1 MRTLEERT
9 FLLLTVFVTLA
20 FAWVLW
26 PFYGAILWGAV
37 VAILFAPLNR
47 RLLVAM
53 PQRHNTAALLTI
65 TVVLL
70 IVVLP
75 LALISIAMVTEAAAL
90 YEQIKSGEINFS
102 LYFQQVSDALPVWAK
117 SFLVR
122 SGLSNFGAV
131 QDRIGAALTEGSQ
144 YLATQIVSIGQS
156 TFEFFVSVAVMLYL
170 AFFLIRDGD
179 KLFLKVKKAIP
190 LHQSH
195 KRALFTK
202 FTTVVRA
209 TVKGDILVAMLQ
221 GALGGFIFWAL
232 DIHAPLLWAVLMM
245 FLSLLPAIGASL
257 VWLPVS
263 IYFFA
268 IGAIWQGVVLMLFG
282 AFVIGLV
289 DNILRPALVGKDTK
303 MPDYVVLIS
312 TLGGIGIF
320 GLNGFVVG
328 PAVAA
333 MFIAVWD
340 IFPAS
345 QPEEGTDAGS

>member
-1 MRTLEERT
+1 MRSLEERT
-9 FLLLTVFVTLA
+9 FLLLTVIVSLA

-26 PFYGAILWGAV
+26 PFFGAILWGGV
-37 VAILFAPLNR
+37 VAILFAPLHR
-47 RLLVAM
+47 RLLIAL
-53 PQRHNTAALLTI
+53 PQRHNLSAFLTI
-65 TVVLL
+65 AVVLL
-70 IVVLP
+70 MVVLP
-75 LALISIAMVTEAAAL
+75 LALISIAMAQEAAAL
-90 YEQIKSGEINFS
+90 YAQIQSGEINFS

-117 SFLVR
+117 SFLAH

-131 QDRIGAALTEGSQ
+131 QGKIGAALTEGSQ
-144 YLATQIVSIGQS
+144 YLATQIVGIGQS
-156 TFEFFVSVAVMLYL
+156 TFEFFISLAVMLYL

-179 KLFLKVKKAIP
+179 QLFLHVKKAIP
-190 LHQSH
+190 LRQSH

-209 TVKGDILVAMLQ
+209 TVKGDILVAILQ
-221 GALGGFIFWAL
+221 GALGGFIFWVL

-263 IYFFA
+263 VYFFA
-268 IGAIWQGVVLMLFG
+268 TGSIWQGVVLVLFG
-282 AFVIGLV
+282 ALVIGLV

-312 TLGGIGIF
+312 TLGGIGIL

-328 PAVAA
+328 PAIAA

-340 IFPAS
+340 IFPGS
-345 QPEEGTDAGS
+345 EQPEGNGADN

>member
-9 FLLLTVFVTLA
+9 FLLLTVVVTLA

-26 PFYGAILWGAV
+26 PFFGAILWGAV

-53 PQRHNTAALLTI
+53 PHRPNSAASVTI
-65 TVVLL
+65 AIVLL

-75 LALISIAMVTEAAAL
+75 LLLIAIALVQEAAAL
-90 YEQIKSGEINFS
+90 FAQIQAGEINFS
-102 LYFQQVSDALPVWAK
+102 LYFQQVSNALPVWAK
-117 SFLVR
+117 SFLAR

-144 YLATQIVSIGQS
+144 YLATQIVGIGQT
-156 TFEFFVSVAVMLYL
+156 TFEFFVSLAVMLYL

-179 KLFLKVKKAIP
+179 KLLLRVKKAVP
-190 LHQSH
+190 LHQAH
-195 KRALFTK
+195 KRELFAK
-202 FTTVVRA
+202 FTTVIRA
-209 TVKGDILVAMLQ
+209 TVKGDILVAILQ

-232 DIHAPLLWAVLMM
+232 GVHAPLLWAVLMM

-268 IGAIWQGVVLMLFG
+268 TGAIWQGVTLMLFG
-282 AFVIGLV
+282 AFVIGLI
-289 DNILRPALVGKDTK
+289 DNILRPALVGKDAK

-345 QPEEGTDAGS
+345 QPGEGKGNGG